1 MKKTNLIYI
10 IFSVF
15 ILNYFM
21 LIPAAFAA
29 TNVDANQ
36 NFILQEEQIKHKI
49 NEAIGNLGRKL
60 VNRLVKS
67 LGISAPASSQG
78 NASANMLQSS
88 AVKGKKIVIDPG
100 HGGSNPG
107 AVRYDLRESD
117 NNLAVGLKVKKLLE
131 DQGATVVMTRTSD
144 ATVAKK
150 GAALK
155 DELQARVDIAH
166 NNGAD
171 ALISIH
177 TNSNENTAIKGAM
190 TFYYHDASKAL
201 AKAVQEQL
209 VKATGAADKG
219 IDHGNF
225 LVLRNSKIPAI
236 LVEMGFITN
245 YEEAMKL
252 NEDAY
257 RNKMAAGIANG
268 IGQYFSKK

>member
-21 LIPAAFAA
+21 LIPTAFAA
-29 TNVDANQ
+29 ENLDANQ
-36 NFILQEEQIKHKI
+36 SFILREEQIKHKI
-49 NEAIGNLGRKL
+49 NEALGNLGRKL
-60 VNRLVKS
+60 VNHLVKS
-67 LGISAPASSQG
+67 LGISAPTSGQG
-78 NASANMLQSS
+78 EVSAI
-88 AVKGKKIVIDPG
+88 KGKKIVIDPG

-144 ATVAKK
+144 AAVAKT

-190 TFYYHDASKAL
+190 TFYYHDTSKAL
-201 AKAVQEQL
+201 AKTVQDQL

-257 RNKMAAGIANG
+257 RNKMAAGIASG
-268 IGQYFSKK
+268 IGQYFSQK